1 MHEMP
6 IDQPPPAPSGK
17 KRSPYQTDRLRGA
30 KEARTQIE
38 VLKERWPPIFS
49 DLKTKPVASS
59 VLPQVAAALGWTLGY
74 TRGVFQVWKS
84 RNAYCRAVLR
94 DSIRVNL
101 DGSPS
106 EEVVDDEAR
115 ELAKGQLAKNAARNA
130 AKRARELAEA
140 NAKDAQGN
148 PNGDAAPPEPHDG
161 LPRKVG

>member
-1 MHEMP
+1 MRETGAVLQHVSHTFL
-6 IDQPPPAPSGK
+6 APDRCHAKHNNILINIRNNSYDTFLF
-17 KRSPYQTDRLRGA
+17 RSA
-30 KEARTQIE
+30 AR
-38 VLKERWPPIFS
+38 
-49 DLKTKPVASS
+49 PVASS

-148 PNGDAAPPEPHDG
+148 PNGDTPPPEPHDG
-161 LPRKVG
+161 PARKIG